1 MTEVRWT
8 SVMRRRMA
16 FLKDQYPAKYQEMK
30 DNGTL
35 LPYLMQV
42 SEEWNNIVIKTKKHL
57 WLKWEKDNNMKINNL
72 QTLKNIE
79 VINFIYQQT
88 FSIADELTV
97 YAPMN

>member
-1 MTEVRWT
+1 MTEMRWT
-8 SVMRRRMA
+8 YAMRRRMA
-16 FLKDQYPAKYQEMK
+16 FLRDQYPAKYQEMK

-35 LPYLMQV
+35 LPHLRQV
-42 SEEWNNIVIKTKKHL
+42 SEEWDRITKETKRHL

-79 VINFIYQQT
+79 VNNFIWQQT

-97 YAPMN
+97 YAPM

>member
-8 SVMRRRMA
+8 PAMRKRMA

-35 LPYLMQV
+35 LRYLQQV
-42 SEEWNNIVIKTKKHL
+42 SDEWSKVVTETNKHL
-57 WLKWEKDNNMKINNL
+57 RKKWEMDNNMKINNL

-79 VINFIYQQT
+79 VNYFIWQQALST
-88 FSIADELTV
+88 ADEMIV
-97 YAPMN
+97 YAPI